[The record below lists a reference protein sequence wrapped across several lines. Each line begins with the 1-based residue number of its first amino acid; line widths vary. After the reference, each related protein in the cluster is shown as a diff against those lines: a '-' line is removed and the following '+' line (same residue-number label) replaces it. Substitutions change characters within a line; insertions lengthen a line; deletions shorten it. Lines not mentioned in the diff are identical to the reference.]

1 MILDS
6 VSISLYALIRRSER
20 YDGRRSILYVIH
32 TYPVLRLTRTSPEME
47 EIGEMRRNIEGD
59 SKDGRWAP
67 VSDIFDKIKK
77 TIGVGVDT
85 VGAKSKELWDTTVIR
100 AKISDL
106 KAKRRDLL
114 EDLGR
119 LTFEMLSGGSLA
131 EPVLRSKADAI
142 REIDSQIDAAE
153 EEIQRIREA
162 SREQQQADVD
172 DAPAQPAEADEPE
185 SADEIPACD
194 GEPSVPEE
202 PKAARTCECGTSVL
216 EGARFCVACGR
227 PVS

>member
-1 MILDS
+1 
-6 VSISLYALIRRSER
+6 
-20 YDGRRSILYVIH
+20 
-32 TYPVLRLTRTSPEME
+32 
-47 EIGEMRRNIEGD
+47 MRRNIEGD

-100 AKISDL
+100 ARISDL

-131 EPVLRSKADAI
+131 EPVLRAKADAI
-142 REIDSQIDAAE
+142 HEIDRQIAAAE

-162 SREQQQADVD
+162 SREQQQADAEDV
-172 DAPAQPAEADEPE
+172 PAQPAEVDVPE
-185 SADEIPACD
+185 STDESPACD
-194 GEPSVPEE
+194 GEPSVLEE
-202 PKAARTCECGTSVL
+202 PKPLRTCECGTLVL

-227 PVS
+227 PVSED

>member
-1 MILDS
+1 
-6 VSISLYALIRRSER
+6 
-20 YDGRRSILYVIH
+20 
-32 TYPVLRLTRTSPEME
+32 
-47 EIGEMRRNIEGD
+47 MRRNIRGND
-59 SKDGRWAP
+59 KYGRWAP

-119 LTFEMLSGGSLA
+119 LTYEMLSGGSLA
-131 EPVLRSKADAI
+131 EPVLRTKADAI
-142 REIDSQIDAAE
+142 RDIDLQIAAAE
-153 EEIQRIREA
+153 GEIQRIREA
-162 SREQQQADVD
+162 SRDQLPADGEDV
-172 DAPAQPAEADEPE
+172 PAQPVEAEKPE
-185 SADEIPACD
+185 SASESTASEAEPSACD
-194 GEPSVPEE
+194 Q
-202 PKAARTCECGTSVL
+202 PKPARTCECGTAVL

-227 PVS
+227 PVSDD

>member
-1 MILDS
+1 M
-6 VSISLYALIRRSER
+6 
-20 YDGRRSILYVIH
+20 
-32 TYPVLRLTRTSPEME
+32 
-47 EIGEMRRNIEGD
+47 
-59 SKDGRWAP
+59 
-67 VSDIFDKIKK
+67 SDTCDKIKK

-227 PVS
+227 PVSED